1 MDQACRGSAE
11 GEYVLILYP
20 MMALDDSILWQVLNS
35 RGRELW
41 SQMLPKGTDP
51 VPYAKACLGSE
62 ITQYAADAPEVL
74 AAQEASFT

>member
-1 MDQACRGSAE
+1 M
-11 GEYVLILYP
+11 LILYP
-20 MMALDDSILWQVLNS
+20 MMSLEDSILWQVLNS

-41 SQMLPKGTDP
+41 SQMLPKDVDP
-51 VPYAKACLGSE
+51 MPHAKACLGDE